1 MQQKSAAQSSSE
13 ATRQDFDAYGDDL
26 PLSAIDEF
34 VDFASQ
40 EGGGGGDPPVITLA
54 DDVDATL
61 LLSPQ
66 VHSSADEE
74 GENHR
79 SRKKQKLAS
88 PLRAPR
94 GKNTE
99 PSSSRVPV
107 QSSTISS
114 TLPKSSSDSSVQRS
128 KGTQDTTSLVGDM
141 SARSKD
147 LSLKRRRSQSVQL
160 SFDDFF
166 GHSAP
171 EAPASGKEGS
181 PLCRS
186 SEELFADELPTG
198 DEGAATPA
206 ASGRSDEEHDRTGE
220 TSQSDLI
227 DECLFGI
234 VTPPLPPP
242 EPSPRR
248 LRSRRKVG
256 VKTPPCVTDARTL
269 LDISNSPSLCE
280 KEHSEYQ
287 SAGQMLSPAASSALN
302 AGSGGTPL
310 QKALS
315 LVNGQAE
322 DLKRYLSDETA
333 PCCSAAECSI
343 VGEWAHTCTVG
354 HLWGPGK
361 VSCIKR
367 CPHFRGIFIAY
378 SKCP

>member
-34 VDFASQ
+34 VDFAA
-40 EGGGGGDPPVITLA
+40 GRWWWWGPPVITLA

-171 EAPASGKEGS
+171 EAPASEKEGS

-198 DEGAATPA
+198 DVGPATPA

-256 VKTPPCVTDARTL
+256 VKTPPVLQTQGLCLTSLTLPPCARRSTVNTSLPARCCHPQPL
-269 LDISNSPSLCE
+269 LP
-280 KEHSEYQ
+280 
-287 SAGQMLSPAASSALN
+287 
-302 AGSGGTPL
+302 
-310 QKALS
+310 
-315 LVNGQAE
+315 
-322 DLKRYLSDETA
+322 
-333 PCCSAAECSI
+333 
-343 VGEWAHTCTVG
+343 
-354 HLWGPGK
+354 
-361 VSCIKR
+361 
-367 CPHFRGIFIAY
+367 
-378 SKCP
+378 